1 MAKEKFERTKP
12 HVNIGTIGHVDHGKT
27 TLTAAITTVLAKKGL
42 SELRSFDS
50 IDNAP
55 EEKERGITINTSHV
69 EYETANRH
77 YAHVDCPGHADY
89 VKNMVTGAAQMDG
102 AIIVCAATDGPMPQT
117 REHILLARQVNVP
130 RLVVFLNKCDMVDDE
145 EMLELV
151 EMEMREL
158 LSFYDFDGDNTPIIR
173 GSALGALNGD
183 PKWEEKVMEFT
194 PKNRATVQNMPKLP
208 YAVEEALNRLRVNVS
223 FLGSKVKKI
232 MVISSAPDEGK
243 SFVAMQL
250 WRQMAEAGSKS
261 ILVDMDLRK
270 SVMVDKYQIV
280 REDNGKILGTSDYLA
295 SDDTLDKY
303 VLRTNIGAGD
313 LLPNKENIINPSMLL
328 EGQKLAST
336 FEELNENY
344 RYTFIDAPPLN
355 LVSDGEKI
363 GSLCDGALLVVRAG
377 ETPKA
382 MVRNSI
388 RQLERAGCPVV
399 GIALSRAKG
408 AANGYYHKYGNYYGK
423 SYYGKGYGYYGKHGY
438 YGYGTEQK

>member
-1 MAKEKFERTKP
+1 
-12 HVNIGTIGHVDHGKT
+12 
-27 TLTAAITTVLAKKGL
+27 
-42 SELRSFDS
+42 
-50 IDNAP
+50 
-55 EEKERGITINTSHV
+55 
-69 EYETANRH
+69 
-77 YAHVDCPGHADY
+77 
-89 VKNMVTGAAQMDG
+89 
-102 AIIVCAATDGPMPQT
+102 
-117 REHILLARQVNVP
+117 
-130 RLVVFLNKCDMVDDE
+130 
-145 EMLELV
+145 
-151 EMEMREL
+151 
-158 LSFYDFDGDNTPIIR
+158 
-173 GSALGALNGD
+173 
-183 PKWEEKVMEFT
+183 MEFT

-270 SVMVDKYQIV
+270 SVMVDKYQVV

-336 FEELNENY
+336 FEELDENY

-377 ETPKA
+377 ETQWFVIRSASWSVPGVRLSALHSAVPKA
-382 MVRNSI
+382 LQVDIITNMATTMARVI
-388 RQLERAGCPVV
+388 MEKAM
-399 GIALSRAKG
+399 
-408 AANGYYHKYGNYYGK
+408 
-423 SYYGKGYGYYGKHGY
+423 
-438 YGYGTEQK
+438 GTMENRDITVMEQSQNR

>member
-1 MAKEKFERTKP
+1 
-12 HVNIGTIGHVDHGKT
+12 
-27 TLTAAITTVLAKKGL
+27 
-42 SELRSFDS
+42 
-50 IDNAP
+50 
-55 EEKERGITINTSHV
+55 
-69 EYETANRH
+69 
-77 YAHVDCPGHADY
+77 
-89 VKNMVTGAAQMDG
+89 
-102 AIIVCAATDGPMPQT
+102 
-117 REHILLARQVNVP
+117 
-130 RLVVFLNKCDMVDDE
+130 
-145 EMLELV
+145 
-151 EMEMREL
+151 
-158 LSFYDFDGDNTPIIR
+158 
-173 GSALGALNGD
+173 
-183 PKWEEKVMEFT
+183 MEFT

-243 SFVAMQL
+243 SFIAMQL

-280 REDNGKILGTSDYLA
+280 REDSGKILGTSDYLA

-328 EGQKLAST
+328 EGQKLAGT
-336 FEELNENY
+336 FEELDENY

-388 RQLERAGCPVV
+388 RQQGVRLSALHSAVPKALQMDIITNMATTMAGVIM
-399 GIALSRAKG
+399 GKAMATMENMDITAMAQSR
-408 AANGYYHKYGNYYGK
+408 
-423 SYYGKGYGYYGKHGY
+423 SR
-438 YGYGTEQK
+438 

>member
-1 MAKEKFERTKP
+1 
-12 HVNIGTIGHVDHGKT
+12 
-27 TLTAAITTVLAKKGL
+27 
-42 SELRSFDS
+42 
-50 IDNAP
+50 
-55 EEKERGITINTSHV
+55 
-69 EYETANRH
+69 
-77 YAHVDCPGHADY
+77 
-89 VKNMVTGAAQMDG
+89 
-102 AIIVCAATDGPMPQT
+102 
-117 REHILLARQVNVP
+117 
-130 RLVVFLNKCDMVDDE
+130 
-145 EMLELV
+145 
-151 EMEMREL
+151 
-158 LSFYDFDGDNTPIIR
+158 
-173 GSALGALNGD
+173 
-183 PKWEEKVMEFT
+183 MEFT

-243 SFVAMQL
+243 SFIAMQL

-270 SVMVDKYQIV
+270 SVMVDKYQIA

-336 FEELNENY
+336 FEELDENY

-382 MVRNSI
+382 MVRNRSASWSVPGV
-388 RQLERAGCPVV
+388 RLS
-399 GIALSRAKG
+399 ALHSAVPKALQMDIITNMATTMARVIMEKAMATMENMDIMAMAQSR
-408 AANGYYHKYGNYYGK
+408 NR
-423 SYYGKGYGYYGKHGY
+423 
-438 YGYGTEQK
+438 

>member
-1 MAKEKFERTKP
+1 
-12 HVNIGTIGHVDHGKT
+12 
-27 TLTAAITTVLAKKGL
+27 
-42 SELRSFDS
+42 
-50 IDNAP
+50 
-55 EEKERGITINTSHV
+55 
-69 EYETANRH
+69 
-77 YAHVDCPGHADY
+77 
-89 VKNMVTGAAQMDG
+89 
-102 AIIVCAATDGPMPQT
+102 
-117 REHILLARQVNVP
+117 
-130 RLVVFLNKCDMVDDE
+130 
-145 EMLELV
+145 
-151 EMEMREL
+151 
-158 LSFYDFDGDNTPIIR
+158 
-173 GSALGALNGD
+173 
-183 PKWEEKVMEFT
+183 
-194 PKNRATVQNMPKLP
+194 
-208 YAVEEALNRLRVNVS
+208 
-223 FLGSKVKKI
+223 
-232 MVISSAPDEGK
+232 
-243 SFVAMQL
+243 
-250 WRQMAEAGSKS
+250 
-261 ILVDMDLRK
+261 MDLRK

-336 FEELNENY
+336 FEELDENY

>member
-1 MAKEKFERTKP
+1 
-12 HVNIGTIGHVDHGKT
+12 
-27 TLTAAITTVLAKKGL
+27 
-42 SELRSFDS
+42 
-50 IDNAP
+50 
-55 EEKERGITINTSHV
+55 
-69 EYETANRH
+69 
-77 YAHVDCPGHADY
+77 
-89 VKNMVTGAAQMDG
+89 
-102 AIIVCAATDGPMPQT
+102 
-117 REHILLARQVNVP
+117 
-130 RLVVFLNKCDMVDDE
+130 
-145 EMLELV
+145 
-151 EMEMREL
+151 
-158 LSFYDFDGDNTPIIR
+158 
-173 GSALGALNGD
+173 
-183 PKWEEKVMEFT
+183 MEFT
-194 PKNRATVQNMPKLP
+194 PINRATVQNMPKLP

-243 SFVAMQL
+243 SFIAMQL

-303 VLRTNIGAGD
+303 VLRTNIGAG
-313 LLPNKENIINPSMLL
+313 
-328 EGQKLAST
+328 GQKLAST
-336 FEELNENY
+336 FEELDENY

-423 SYYGKGYGYYGKHGY
+423 SYYGKGYGYYGKNGY